1 MMEQSYAVEIKNL
14 TKKYGGNR
22 ALDDI
27 SFTVRHGEIMGF
39 LGPNGAGKSTTMNIL
54 CGCISASSGSACV
67 CGCDVLENP
76 MIVKSK
82 IGYLPENP
90 PLYLDMTVWE
100 YLSFVYELKK
110 VKGNRSEHL
119 SEIMELVRI
128 TDMKNRMIKNLSKGY
143 KQRVGLAQA
152 LIGSPEVLVLD
163 EPTVGLDPKQIVE
176 IRNVIKEIGKQRTI
190 ILSTHILQEVSA
202 VCDRVTII
210 SHGKIVAQD
219 TIDGLE
225 NRTGG
230 KDSYIL
236 SVFDEPEKAKEAIAA
251 VKDIAECNP
260 EETSEEGVYSFRIC
274 QKSGSDIRR
283 ALSKELSARG
293 VAVAQ
298 FKSASLSLE
307 EIFIRLTAD
316 ENAETENTE
325 KPENLLSGETET
337 ELDVKEE
344 PGDESNL

>member
-1 MMEQSYAVEIKNL
+1 MTENGFAVEIKNL
-14 TKKYGGNR
+14 TKKYGANR

-27 SFTVRHGEIMGF
+27 SFNVRHGEIMGF

-54 CGCISASSGSACV
+54 CGCISASSGSAEV

-76 MIVKSK
+76 LIVKSK

-90 PLYLDMTVWE
+90 PLYFDMTVEE
-100 YLSFVYELKK
+100 YLNFVYELKK
-110 VKGNRSEHL
+110 VKNNKKEHL
-119 SEIMELVRI
+119 EEIMELVKI
-128 TDMKNRMIKNLSKGY
+128 TDMRKRMIKNLSKGY

-210 SHGKIVAQD
+210 SRGKIVAQD

-230 KDSYIL
+230 KDTYIL
-236 SVFDEPEKAKEAIAA
+236 SVFDDREGA
-251 VKDIAECNP
+251 VKVIYSIPGVVECSKQP
-260 EETSEEGVYSFRIC
+260 STEENVYTFKIRKEGDF
-274 QKSGSDIRR
+274 DIRR
-283 ALSKELSARG
+283 SLSEKMAERGIVIAEL
-293 VAVAQ
+293 
-298 FKSASLSLE
+298 KSAGLTLE
-307 EIFIRLTAD
+307 EIFMRLTAEEAN
-316 ENAETENTE
+316 ENVLSPADDTNTSSE
-325 KPENLLSGETET
+325 K
-337 ELDVKEE
+337 DVIKEDDT
-344 PGDESNL
+344 DESNI